1 MPGKGEAMD
10 RLIQV
15 DREQL
20 ASQMQQDLEGMLA
33 QVMDAVNAAKDGRL
47 IEDSERPV
55 LELMRDFQ
63 KRVFEKAL
71 QLRVDSTESAFS
83 PSEGH
88 GRQAQA
94 QQRPFGGFTSDAA
107 GASVPAAHAL
117 LRPGR
122 RQRRPGGSTGR

>member
-1 MPGKGEAMD
+1 MD

-15 DREQL
+15 DRERLTAEMHQE
-20 ASQMQQDLEGMLA
+20 LEGMLA

-47 IEDSERPV
+47 IQDSERPV
-55 LELMRDFQ
+55 LELMREFQ
-63 KRVFEKAL
+63 KRVFEKAV

-83 PSEGH
+83 PSQGP

-94 QQRPFGGFTSDAA
+94 QQGAGGSVAADAA

-122 RQRRPGGSTGR
+122 RQRRPRGSAGG